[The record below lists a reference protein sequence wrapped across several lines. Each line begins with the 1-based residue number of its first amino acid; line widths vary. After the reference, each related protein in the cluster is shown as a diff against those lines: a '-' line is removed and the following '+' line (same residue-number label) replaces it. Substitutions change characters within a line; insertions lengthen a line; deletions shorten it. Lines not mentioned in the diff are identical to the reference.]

1 MKTKTL
7 KFSLLT
13 AVLGIALWSCKKD
26 IESPTTPTDKINPSA
41 ILSQEVKIEF
51 TDNESVNKMTSG
63 DFAETINWVRTS
75 SANNFSAN
83 VVLSEN
89 LPNEVEITAKT
100 LTSLTYKYNNDS
112 YTMSNVTINGNV
124 FEATITGQNN
134 NPVDFKITD
143 NSGQFNYAYN
153 NLEVLDIIDVTP
165 SLSNSSACPWCVVWG
180 AAALISAGVDYY
192 CGIQQAKAVD
202 ACTAKGKCSK
212 LEPCGATCIT
222 CPEP

>member
-1 MKTKTL
+1 MKTKIL
-7 KFSLLT
+7 KFSLFT
-13 AVLGIALWSCKKD
+13 AILGIGLWSCKKD
-26 IESPTTPTDKINPSA
+26 IESSITPTEKINPSA
-41 ILSQEVKIEF
+41 IISHEVKIEF

-63 DFAETINWVRTS
+63 DFAETINWVRTN

-89 LPNEVEITAKT
+89 SPNEVKVTAKT
-100 LTSLTYKYNNDS
+100 FNSLTYEYNNDS
-112 YTMSNVTINGNV
+112 YVMSNVTINGNV
-124 FEATITGQNN
+124 FEAKITGQNN

-143 NSGQFNYAYN
+143 NSGQFNYSYN

-165 SLSNSSACPWCVVWG
+165 SASNSSACPWCVVWA
-180 AAALISAGVDYY
+180 AAALISSGVDYY
-192 CGIQQAKAVD
+192 CGIQQANAVA
-202 ACTAKGKCSK
+202 ACTAKGKCSQ